1 MPTLA
6 GWLTGEQVP
15 HEVIDQTLSTMSAVL
30 GRHGGELA
38 RTIQPGAGLIAFSDT
53 AHAMQRNEE
62 PPVLDWVPTRRTML
76 YHRPLSG
83 AHPLYY
89 IENWPAQGN
98 LLFASELKALLAL
111 GVPRRLHLAALD
123 ALLRYGFIPAPWTLF
138 KDIHIVPAGSIL
150 RWQRAK
156 TVVNPTTDYNLD
168 EPSTQ
173 RDPIDYLYSQLAQAT
188 SALLPFHEQLAALC
202 SGDDASI
209 LVTLLATQHTETLFT
224 LAILDYHH
232 ASNIHKDVERIAS
245 RCHRPGLAITAVDEP
260 AFWIATLTGLEAPS
274 VDTRPLALH
283 QLLHT
288 VAAETGARVV
298 LSGLGASTLCGLGL
312 AQAAGESEQQ
322 DVLSGYSQTLIP
334 RQQNTFPLWSQE
346 ATSMLRREE
355 SWEKSLHARKLA
367 RQAARILD
375 KQRRQYYL
383 DLHLR
388 LPDLLVGPAQQLAT
402 QERVAIRSPYLS
414 KEVLDTLTRLPAL
427 LPNGTW
433 KEQLSTTL
441 LQRYLSYRHSGTSHA
456 SLTIP
461 TTSLL
466 RPGTSDVLRQTLLP
480 ATIRAT
486 GIFSEQAVEELL
498 KRRTVSRELLLV
510 FTTQLVCQLFAVG
523 L

>member
-1 MPTLA
+1 
-6 GWLTGEQVP
+6 VP
-15 HEVIDQTLSTMSAVL
+15 HEVIDQTLSTLSAVL

-62 PPVLDWVPTRRTML
+62 PPVLDWVPARRTML

-123 ALLRYGFIPAPWTLF
+123 ALSRYGFIPAPWTLF

-156 TVVNPTTDYNLD
+156 TLVNPATDYHLD
-168 EPSTQ
+168 ELPKQ
-173 RDPIDYLYSQLAQAT
+173 HDALGHLHSQLAHAT
-188 SALLPFHEQLAALC
+188 SALLPSHEQLATLC

-209 LVTLLATQHTETLFT
+209 LVTLLATQHTEALFT
-224 LAILDYHH
+224 LATLDYNHV
-232 ASNIHKDVERIAS
+232 SNIHKDVERVAS
-245 RCHRPGLAITAVDEP
+245 RCHRPSLAITAVDEP
-260 AFWIATLTGLEAPS
+260 AFWIATLSGLEAPS
-274 VDTRPLALH
+274 MDTRPLALH

-298 LSGLGASTLCGLGL
+298 LSGLGASTLCGVGL
-312 AQAAGESEQQ
+312 AQAAGESEQK
-322 DVLSGYSQTLIP
+322 DILACYSQTLVP
-334 RQQNTFPLWSQE
+334 AQHRKFPLWSQE
-346 ATSMLRREE
+346 AVTILRREE
-355 SWEKSLHARKLA
+355 SWEKSLYARKLA
-367 RQAARILD
+367 RQAARISD
-375 KQRRQYYL
+375 KQQRQYYL

-388 LPDLLVGPAQQLAT
+388 LPDLVVGPAQQLAT
-402 QERVAIRSPYLS
+402 QERIAIRSPYLS
-414 KEVLDTLTRLPAL
+414 KDVLDTLTRLPAL
-427 LPNGTW
+427 LPDGTR
-433 KEQLSTTL
+433 KEHLATTL
-441 LQRYLSYRHSGTSHA
+441 LYRYLFYRHSGTSHA
-456 SLTIP
+456 SLAMP

-466 RPGTSDVLRQTLLP
+466 RPSTSDVLRQTLSP
-480 ATIRAT
+480 AAIRAT
-486 GIFSEQAVEELL
+486 GIFSEHAVEELL
-498 KRRTVSRELLLV
+498 KRQEASRELLLV
-510 FTTQLVCQLFAVG
+510 FTTQLVCQLFTVG